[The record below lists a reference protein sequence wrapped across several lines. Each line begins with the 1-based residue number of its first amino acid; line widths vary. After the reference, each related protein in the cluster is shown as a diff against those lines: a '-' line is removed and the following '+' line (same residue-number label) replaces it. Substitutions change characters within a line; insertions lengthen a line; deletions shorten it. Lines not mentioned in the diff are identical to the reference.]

1 MVVAPIIGLFILRFA
16 LLSIEFS
23 AIAFG
28 KAAIH
33 LALQSCRRRSFS
45 LAKAAIYIAAI
56 ADCGFRRSRPCIPI

>member
-28 KAAIH
+28 IH

-56 ADCGFRRSRPCIPI
+56 ADWLAAKLG